1 MDNYKNDGR
10 RIAELVTV
18 IIFSLDEIFMIMR
31 TVIYEWGYLSS
42 LILLASLLGIV
53 GVYLF
58 KYRTLHHRA
67 VIYSSIMSM
76 SMFVHVIQ
84 MDSFMPIII
93 PTATFI
99 IILAVLG
106 EILALLPALFGFMLT
121 IFYHGIVVS
130 TFGIHQIRDLY
141 TYMVP
146 IGNILFCFYLAY
158 IWIKYRNQNEENI
171 KNVISR
177 YQKAERTKD
186 DFLANISHEIRTPI
200 NTIAGM
206 SEILANEDLKDD
218 VREKVQDLQGA
229 SRNLVTLVSDMLD
242 FAEIQSGKLELT
254 ESSYNLTSTINDIV
268 NIINNQKKSK
278 EIEFILDIDTD
289 IPALLVGDEQK
300 LKRAMLN
307 ILSNAV
313 KFTEVG
319 CVVLEISCRRESYGV
334 NLCIT
339 VRDTGIGIDS
349 SQLHNVFNSFSM
361 VDTKRNRQE
370 GGVGLGLAIAQA
382 IIEKM
387 GGFISVRSKKGEG
400 SEFQIIVPQKVEQYE
415 PMIVLENPLRF
426 NVLVYIDMN
435 QFFISSVKSE
445 YGNNIRNITENL
457 GIIVHVCRN
466 LNELKR
472 RIERNY
478 ITHIF
483 ITLYEYTM
491 DESYFNGLAK
501 QTGVVII
508 LEETEDYR
516 VHSDD
521 IIRLYKPF
529 YALPVSIILKGGKR
543 YNNLS
548 RENMNRNM
556 FIAPDAKILIVDDN
570 TINLRVESSLMKNY
584 RFTIDTALSGM
595 EALEKLE
602 SKDYDMV
609 FMDHMMPEMDG
620 VDTLHRIRDKA
631 GIYYANIPVIAL
643 TANAVAGAKEML
655 IAEGFQDFLSKP
667 VEIASMHRIL
677 EKYLPDAKKI
687 YDFEDDATDVQS
699 GETVY
704 NNHERDTIYE
714 QLHNPQASVKEPG
727 AETAREDTAADIDEK
742 QGALYCGSLEDFED
756 ILKIHYE
763 DYEEN
768 SRKIQAF
775 YDSKDWKNYVILV
788 HGLKSSMKSVGIMKL
803 SDMCLG
809 LELAGKENRIDYILK
824 NHDAMMAEYG
834 RIHDVIGNRLG
845 IRQKINAD
853 LTNIKNLDEDS
864 LAGLLNRFENAVYSF
879 DEEQMLSIL
888 NELMD
893 YKYHETVLAPKLS
906 PLVKKVNNC
915 DYMSAYDNLIKI
927 FDKTQKEG
935 V

>member
-435 QFFISSVKSE
+435 QFFISAVKSE

-457 GIIVHVCRN
+457 GIVVHVCRN

-704 NNHERDTIYE
+704 NDHEHETVYK
-714 QLHNPQASVKEPG
+714 QLHNPQAFVKEPG

-834 RIHDVIGNRLG
+834 RLHDVIGNRLG
-845 IRQKINAD
+845 ITQKINAD
-853 LTNIKNLDEDS
+853 LTNIKNLDDDS
-864 LAGLLNRFENAVYSF
+864 MAGLLNRFENAVYSF

>member
-18 IIFSLDEIFMIMR
+18 IIFSLDEIFMIIR

-99 IILAVLG
+99 IVLAVLG

-130 TFGIHQIRDLY
+130 TFGIHQISDLY
-141 TYMVP
+141 TYIVP

-206 SEILANEDLKDD
+206 SEILANEDLRDD

-242 FAEIQSGKLELT
+242 FAEIQSGKLELS
-254 ESSYNLTSTINDIV
+254 ESSYSLTSTINDIV
-268 NIINNQKKSK
+268 NIINNQKKNK
-278 EIEFILDIDTD
+278 DIEFILDINTD

-319 CVVLEISCRRESYGV
+319 CVVLEISCRRESYGI

-349 SQLHNVFNSFSM
+349 SQLHKVFNSFSM

-387 GGFISVRSKKGEG
+387 GGFISVRSRKGEG

-435 QFFISSVKSE
+435 QFFIPAVKSE

-457 GIIVHVCRN
+457 GIVVHVCRN

-508 LEETEDYR
+508 LEETEAYR

-543 YNNLS
+543 YNNLN
-548 RENMNRNM
+548 REDMNRNM

-570 TINLRVESSLMKNY
+570 AINLRVESCLMKNY

-699 GETVY
+699 GEAVHKD
-704 NNHERDTIYE
+704 HEHEIVYE
-714 QLHNPQASVKEPG
+714 QPQNPQASVNEPG
-727 AETAREDTAADIDEK
+727 AETTQEDMAADINEK
-742 QGALYCGSLEDFED
+742 QGTLYCGSLEDFED

-768 SRKIQAF
+768 SQKIQAF

-803 SDMCLG
+803 SDMCLE

-824 NHDAMMAEYG
+824 NHDVMMAEYA

-845 IRQKINAD
+845 IRQKVNVD

-864 LAGLLNRFENAVYSF
+864 VAGLLNQFENAVYSF
-879 DEEQMLSIL
+879 DEKQMLSIL

-893 YKYHETVLAPKLS
+893 YKYHETVLAQKLY

-927 FDKTQKEG
+927 FDKTQKKG

>member
-106 EILALLPALFGFMLT
+106 EILALLPALLGFMLT

-130 TFGIHQIRDLY
+130 TFGIHQISDLY

-146 IGNILFCFYLAY
+146 IGNILVCFYLAY

-457 GIIVHVCRN
+457 GIVVHVCRN

-478 ITHIF
+478 ITNIF

-548 RENMNRNM
+548 REDMNRNM

-570 TINLRVESSLMKNY
+570 AINLRVESSLMKNY

-687 YDFEDDATDVQS
+687 YDFEDDVTDVQS

-704 NNHERDTIYE
+704 NNYERDTIYE
-714 QLHNPQASVKEPG
+714 QLHNPQAFVK
-727 AETAREDTAADIDEK
+727 DTAADIDEK

-768 SRKIQAF
+768 SQKIQAF
-775 YDSKDWKNYVILV
+775 YDLKDWKNYVILV

-845 IRQKINAD
+845 ITQKINAD
-853 LTNIKNLDEDS
+853 LTNIKNLDDDS
-864 LAGLLNRFENAVYSF
+864 MAGLLNRFENAVYSF

>member
-130 TFGIHQIRDLY
+130 TFGIHQISDLY

-435 QFFISSVKSE
+435 QFFISAVKSE

-457 GIIVHVCRN
+457 GIVVHVCRN

-687 YDFEDDATDVQS
+687 YDFEDDVTDVQS

-768 SRKIQAF
+768 SQKIQAF

-853 LTNIKNLDEDS
+853 LTNIKNLDDDS
-864 LAGLLNRFENAVYSF
+864 MAGLLNRFENAVYSF

>member
-18 IIFSLDEIFMIMR
+18 IIFSLDEIFMIIR

-99 IILAVLG
+99 IVLAVLG

-130 TFGIHQIRDLY
+130 TFGIHQISDLY
-141 TYMVP
+141 TYIVP

-206 SEILANEDLKDD
+206 SEILANEDLRDD

-242 FAEIQSGKLELT
+242 FAEIQSGKLELS
-254 ESSYNLTSTINDIV
+254 ESSYSLTSTINDIV
-268 NIINNQKKSK
+268 NIINNQKKNK
-278 EIEFILDIDTD
+278 DIEFILDINTD

-319 CVVLEISCRRESYGV
+319 CVVLEISCRRESYGI

-387 GGFISVRSKKGEG
+387 GGFISVRSRKGEG

-435 QFFISSVKSE
+435 QFSIAAVKNE
-445 YGNNIRNITENL
+445 YGNNISNITENL
-457 GIIVHVCRN
+457 GIVVHVCRN

-491 DESYFNGLAK
+491 DESYFNELAK
-501 QTGVVII
+501 HTGVVII
-508 LEETEDYR
+508 LEETEAYR

-543 YNNLS
+543 YNNLN
-548 RENMNRNM
+548 REAMNKNM

-570 TINLRVESSLMKNY
+570 AINLRVESCLMKNY
-584 RFTIDTALSGM
+584 KFTIDTALSGM

-677 EKYLPDAKKI
+677 DKYLPDAKKI

-699 GETVY
+699 GEAVH
-704 NNHERDTIYE
+704 NDHEHEIVYE
-714 QLHNPQASVKEPG
+714 QPQNPQASVNEPG
-727 AETAREDTAADIDEK
+727 AETAQEDTAADINEK
-742 QGALYCGSLEDFED
+742 QGTLYCGSLEDFED

-768 SRKIQAF
+768 SQKIQAF

-803 SDMCLG
+803 SDMCLE

-824 NHDAMMAEYG
+824 NHNVMMAEYA

-845 IRQKINAD
+845 IGQKVNVD

-864 LAGLLNRFENAVYSF
+864 VAGLLNQFENAVYSF

-893 YKYHETVLAPKLS
+893 YKYHETVLAQKLS

-927 FDKTQKEG
+927 FDKTQKKG

>member
-130 TFGIHQIRDLY
+130 TFGIHQISDLY

-387 GGFISVRSKKGEG
+387 GGFISVRSRKGEG

-457 GIIVHVCRN
+457 GIVVHVCRN

-508 LEETEDYR
+508 LEETEAYR

-543 YNNLS
+543 YNNLN
-548 RENMNRNM
+548 REDMNKNM

-570 TINLRVESSLMKNY
+570 AINLRVESCLMKNY

-699 GETVY
+699 GEAVH
-704 NNHERDTIYE
+704 NDHEHEIVYE
-714 QLHNPQASVKEPG
+714 QPQNPQASVNEPG
-727 AETAREDTAADIDEK
+727 AETAQEDTAADINEK
-742 QGALYCGSLEDFED
+742 QGTLYCGSLEDFED

-768 SRKIQAF
+768 SQKIQAF

-803 SDMCLG
+803 SDMCLE
-809 LELAGKENRIDYILK
+809 LEIAGKENRIDYILK
-824 NHDAMMAEYG
+824 NHDVMMAEYA

-845 IRQKINAD
+845 IRQKVNVD

-864 LAGLLNRFENAVYSF
+864 VAGLLNQFENAVYSF

-893 YKYHETVLAPKLS
+893 CKYHETVLAPKLY

-927 FDKTQKEG
+927 FDKTQKKG

>member
-1 MDNYKNDGR
+1 MGNYKNDGR

-130 TFGIHQIRDLY
+130 TFGIHQISDLY

-146 IGNILFCFYLAY
+146 IGNILVCFYLAY

-268 NIINNQKKSK
+268 NIINNQKKNK

-457 GIIVHVCRN
+457 GIVVHVCRN

-483 ITLYEYTM
+483 ITLYEYAM

-516 VHSDD
+516 IHSDD

-548 RENMNRNM
+548 REDMNRNM

-570 TINLRVESSLMKNY
+570 AINLRVESSLMKNY

-714 QLHNPQASVKEPG
+714 QLHNPQASVK
-727 AETAREDTAADIDEK
+727 DTAADIDEK

-845 IRQKINAD
+845 ITQKINAD
-853 LTNIKNLDEDS
+853 LTNIKNLDDDS
-864 LAGLLNRFENAVYSF
+864 MAGLLNRFENAVYSF

>member
-18 IIFSLDEIFMIMR
+18 IIFSLDEIFMIIR

-99 IILAVLG
+99 IVLAVLG

-130 TFGIHQIRDLY
+130 TFGIHQISDLY
-141 TYMVP
+141 TYIVP

-206 SEILANEDLKDD
+206 SEILANEDLRDD

-242 FAEIQSGKLELT
+242 FAEIQSGKLELS
-254 ESSYNLTSTINDIV
+254 ESSYSLTSTINDIV
-268 NIINNQKKSK
+268 NIINNQKKNK
-278 EIEFILDIDTD
+278 DIEFILDINTD

-319 CVVLEISCRRESYGV
+319 CVVLEISCRRESYGI

-387 GGFISVRSKKGEG
+387 GGFISVRSRKGEG

-435 QFFISSVKSE
+435 QFSIAAVKNE
-445 YGNNIRNITENL
+445 YGNNIKNITENL
-457 GIIVHVCRN
+457 GIVVHVCRN

-508 LEETEDYR
+508 LEETEAYR

-543 YNNLS
+543 YNNLN
-548 RENMNRNM
+548 REAMNKNM

-570 TINLRVESSLMKNY
+570 AINLRVESCLMKNY
-584 RFTIDTALSGM
+584 KFTIDTALSGM

-609 FMDHMMPEMDG
+609 FMDHMMPEMNG

-699 GETVY
+699 GEAVH
-704 NNHERDTIYE
+704 NDHEHEIVYE
-714 QLHNPQASVKEPG
+714 QPQNPQASVNELG
-727 AETAREDTAADIDEK
+727 AETAQEDTAADINEK
-742 QGALYCGSLEDFED
+742 QGTLYCGSLEDFED

-768 SRKIQAF
+768 SQKIQAF

-803 SDMCLG
+803 SDMCLE
-809 LELAGKENRIDYILK
+809 LELAGKDNRIDYILK
-824 NHDAMMAEYG
+824 NHDVMMAEYA

-845 IRQKINAD
+845 IRQKVNAD

-864 LAGLLNRFENAVYSF
+864 VAGLLNQFENAVYSF

-893 YKYHETVLAPKLS
+893 YKYHETVLAQKLS

-927 FDKTQKEG
+927 LDKTQKKG

>member
-130 TFGIHQIRDLY
+130 TFGIHQISDLY

-435 QFFISSVKSE
+435 QFFISAVKSE

-457 GIIVHVCRN
+457 GIVVHVCRN

-501 QTGVVII
+501 QTGVVSI

-845 IRQKINAD
+845 ITQKINAD
-853 LTNIKNLDEDS
+853 LTNIKNLDDDS
-864 LAGLLNRFENAVYSF
+864 MAGLLNRFENAVYSF

>member
-18 IIFSLDEIFMIMR
+18 IIFSLDEIFMIIR

-53 GVYLF
+53 GVYLS

-99 IILAVLG
+99 IVLAVLG

-130 TFGIHQIRDLY
+130 TFGIHQISDLY
-141 TYMVP
+141 TYIVP

-206 SEILANEDLKDD
+206 SEILANEDLRDD

-242 FAEIQSGKLELT
+242 FAEIQSGKLELS
-254 ESSYNLTSTINDIV
+254 ESSYSLTSTINDIV
-268 NIINNQKKSK
+268 NIINNQKKNK
-278 EIEFILDIDTD
+278 DIEFILDINTD

-319 CVVLEISCRRESYGV
+319 CVVLEISCRRESYGI

-387 GGFISVRSKKGEG
+387 GGFISVRSRKGEG

-435 QFFISSVKSE
+435 QFSIAAVKNE
-445 YGNNIRNITENL
+445 YGNNISNITENL
-457 GIIVHVCRN
+457 GIVVHVCRN

-508 LEETEDYR
+508 LEETEAYR

-543 YNNLS
+543 YNNLN
-548 RENMNRNM
+548 REAMNRNM

-570 TINLRVESSLMKNY
+570 AINLRVESCLMKNY

-699 GETVY
+699 GEAVH
-704 NNHERDTIYE
+704 NDHEHEIVYE
-714 QLHNPQASVKEPG
+714 QPQNPQASVNEPG
-727 AETAREDTAADIDEK
+727 AETAQEDTAADIDEK

-756 ILKIHYE
+756 ILRIHYE
-763 DYEEN
+763 DYED
-768 SRKIQAF
+768 SCQKIQAF

-803 SDMCLG
+803 SDMCLE

-824 NHDAMMAEYG
+824 NHDVMMAEYA

-845 IRQKINAD
+845 IGQKVNVD
-853 LTNIKNLDEDS
+853 LTNVKNLDEDS
-864 LAGLLNRFENAVYSF
+864 IAGLLNQFENAVYSF

-893 YKYHETVLAPKLS
+893 CKYHETVLAPKLS

-927 FDKTQKEG
+927 FDKTQKKG

>member
-18 IIFSLDEIFMIMR
+18 IIFSLDEIFMMMR

-53 GVYLF
+53 GVYLS
-58 KYRTLHHRA
+58 KYKTLHHRA

-99 IILAVLG
+99 VVLAVLG

-130 TFGIHQIRDLY
+130 TFGIHQISDLY
-141 TYMVP
+141 AYIVP

-206 SEILANEDLKDD
+206 SEILANEDLRDD

-242 FAEIQSGKLELT
+242 FAEIQSGKLELS
-254 ESSYNLTSTINDIV
+254 ESSYNLTSTVNDIV
-268 NIINNQKKSK
+268 NIINNQKKNK
-278 EIEFILDIDTD
+278 DIEFILDINTD

-319 CVVLEISCRRESYGV
+319 CVVLEISCRRESYGI

-387 GGFISVRSKKGEG
+387 GGFISVRSRKGEG

-415 PMIVLENPLRF
+415 PMIVLENPQRF

-435 QFFISSVKSE
+435 QFSIAAVKNE

-457 GIIVHVCRN
+457 NIVVHVCRN

-491 DESYFNGLAK
+491 DESYFNELAK
-501 QTGVVII
+501 HTGVVII
-508 LEETEDYR
+508 LEETEAYR

-543 YNNLS
+543 YNNLN
-548 RENMNRNM
+548 REAMNKNM

-570 TINLRVESSLMKNY
+570 VINLRVESCLMKNY
-584 RFTIDTALSGM
+584 KFTIDTALSGM

-699 GETVY
+699 GEAVH
-704 NNHERDTIYE
+704 NDHEHEIVYE
-714 QLHNPQASVKEPG
+714 QLQNPQASVNEPG
-727 AETAREDTAADIDEK
+727 AETAQEDTAADINEK
-742 QGALYCGSLEDFED
+742 QGTLYCGSLEDFED

-768 SRKIQAF
+768 SQKIQAF

-803 SDMCLG
+803 SDMCLE
-809 LELAGKENRIDYILK
+809 LEIAGKENRIDYILK
-824 NHDAMMAEYG
+824 NHDAMMAEYA

-845 IRQKINAD
+845 IRQKVNVD
-853 LTNIKNLDEDS
+853 LTNVKNLDEDS
-864 LAGLLNRFENAVYSF
+864 LAGLLNQFENAVYSF

-893 YKYHETVLAPKLS
+893 YKYHETVLAPKLY

-927 FDKTQKEG
+927 FDKTQKKG

>member
-268 NIINNQKKSK
+268 NIINNQKKNK

-570 TINLRVESSLMKNY
+570 AINLRVESCLMKNY
-584 RFTIDTALSGM
+584 KFTIDTALSGM

-699 GETVY
+699 GEAAH
-704 NNHERDTIYE
+704 NDHEHEIVYE
-714 QLHNPQASVKEPG
+714 QPQNPQASVNEPW
-727 AETAREDTAADIDEK
+727 AETAQEDTDADINEK
-742 QGALYCGSLEDFED
+742 QGTLYCGSLEDFED

-768 SRKIQAF
+768 SQKIQAF

-803 SDMCLG
+803 SDMCLE
-809 LELAGKENRIDYILK
+809 LEIAGKENRIDYILK
-824 NHDAMMAEYG
+824 NHDVMMAEYA

-845 IRQKINAD
+845 IRQKVNVD
-853 LTNIKNLDEDS
+853 LTNVKNLDEDS
-864 LAGLLNRFENAVYSF
+864 LAGLLNQFENAVYSF

-893 YKYHETVLAPKLS
+893 YKYHETVLAQKLY

-927 FDKTQKEG
+927 FDKTQKKG

>member
-42 LILLASLLGIV
+42 LVLLASLLGIV

-130 TFGIHQIRDLY
+130 TFGIHQISDLY

-319 CVVLEISCRRESYGV
+319 CVVLEISCRRERYGV

-435 QFFISSVKSE
+435 QFFISAVKSE

-457 GIIVHVCRN
+457 GIVVHVCRN

-704 NNHERDTIYE
+704 NDHETIYE

-845 IRQKINAD
+845 ITQKINAD
-853 LTNIKNLDEDS
+853 LTNIKNLDDDS
-864 LAGLLNRFENAVYSF
+864 MAGLLNRFENAVYSF

>member
-400 SEFQIIVPQKVEQYE
+400 SEFQIIVPQKVEQNE

-687 YDFEDDATDVQS
+687 YDFEDDVTDVQS

-704 NNHERDTIYE
+704 NNHERDTVYE

-763 DYEEN
+763 DYDEN

-845 IRQKINAD
+845 ITQKINAD
-853 LTNIKNLDEDS
+853 LTNIKKLDDDS
-864 LAGLLNRFENAVYSF
+864 MAGLLNRFENAVYSF

>member
-1 MDNYKNDGR
+1 MGNYKNDGR

-130 TFGIHQIRDLY
+130 TFGIHQISDLY

-146 IGNILFCFYLAY
+146 IGNILVCFYLAY

-218 VREKVQDLQGA
+218 VREKVLDLQGA

-268 NIINNQKKSK
+268 NIINNQKKNK

-435 QFFISSVKSE
+435 QFFISAVKSE

-457 GIIVHVCRN
+457 GIVVHVCRN

-483 ITLYEYTM
+483 ITLYEYAM

-516 VHSDD
+516 IHSDD

-548 RENMNRNM
+548 REDMNRNM

-570 TINLRVESSLMKNY
+570 AINLRVESSLMKNY

-620 VDTLHRIRDKA
+620 VDTLHRIRGKA

-768 SRKIQAF
+768 SQKIQAF

-824 NHDAMMAEYG
+824 NHDAMMVEYA

-845 IRQKINAD
+845 ITQKINAD
-853 LTNIKNLDEDS
+853 LTNIKNLDDDS
-864 LAGLLNRFENAVYSF
+864 MAGLLNRFENAVYSF